1 VGFQQ
6 PVSARGVP
14 GWLENDNN
22 AALIKFRDFK
32 CLEDWFH
39 LGTEVFEQ
47 KTVYRLD
54 TCVDRETG
62 LVTPV
67 GPTYYMRKNIKN
79 Y

>member
-14 GWLENDNN
+14 GWPEIDNN
-22 AALIKFRDFK
+22 AMLLKFCDFR

-47 KTVYRLD
+47 EAVNRLD
-54 TCVDRETG
+54 TCVDRDTG
-62 LVTPV
+62 LVTS
-67 GPTYYMRKNIKN
+67 GGRF
-79 Y
+79 